1 MKNRG
6 SIYFVVGILALLW
19 AGCENDDTTYY
30 ASLGVIRITEDSTI
44 IESDAGNRLWVHNP
58 SSVNSDIVDGT
69 RVLADFSLIETPL
82 PQGIDYAIQLIS
94 IEKVLFKPVIELTEQ
109 NSDSIGNDPLQVS
122 NLWLVRDFLNLSFN
136 YLGGGTLHYI
146 NLVRPEGPLP
156 QDTVPIEI
164 RHNDRNDS
172 ETYLYNALVTFDLTS
187 LQNDVADSV
196 ILHIRAKEFENR
208 YYNAYFTYK
217 Y

>member
-19 AGCENDDTTYY
+19 AGCEHEETTYY
-30 ASLGVIRITEDSTI
+30 ASLGVIRITEDSII
-44 IESDAGNRLWVHNP
+44 IESDAGNRLLVNNP
-58 SSVNSDIVDGT
+58 SSVNSDIVDST

-82 PQGIDYAIQLIS
+82 PPGIDYVIQLIS

-136 YLGGGTLHYI
+136 YLGGGNPHYI

-156 QDTVPIEI
+156 QDTIAIEI

-187 LQNDVADSV
+187 LQNEVADSV

-208 YYNAYFTYK
+208 YYDAYFTYK